1 MNQFKTSSSSSSRG
15 NNLGSTDL
23 LAMANNN
30 ISQHQSLRLVA
41 EVLAAAD
48 PEEWNEG
55 NVLMGNHNA
64 TPRSGARSRSRKSK
78 IDHLISILD
87 EIESIVDVNDFN
99 SSCFSSSS

>member
-1 MNQFKTSSSSSSRG
+1 MNQFKTSSSPSSRG
-15 NNLGSTDL
+15 TNLGSTDL
-23 LAMANNN
+23 LAMANNV
-30 ISQHQSLRLVA
+30 SQHRSLRLVA

>member
-1 MNQFKTSSSSSSRG
+1 MNQFKTSSSSSRST
-15 NNLGSTDL
+15 NLGSTDL
-23 LAMANNN
+23 LAMANNV
-30 ISQHQSLRLVA
+30 SQHRSLRLVA
-41 EVLAAAD
+41 EVLAAD